1 MKLNAEKKLTK
12 YVSLAIALQLGA
24 YEVVQLKEQKN
35 NAEIANL
42 IENTKSDEKF
52 DVKDLIVWETKDI
65 AGENHT
71 YILEETNTDNIY
83 EEYHHNFKAIA
94 KKTEREVFSNPG

>member
-12 YVSLAIALQLGA
+12 YVALAIALQLGA

-35 NAEIANL
+35 NAEIANS

-52 DVKDLIVWETKDI
+52 DVKALIVW
-65 AGENHT
+65 
-71 YILEETNTDNIY
+71 
-83 EEYHHNFKAIA
+83 
-94 KKTEREVFSNPG
+94 

>member
-12 YVSLAIALQLGA
+12 YVALAIALQLGA

-35 NAEIANL
+35 NAEIANS

-52 DVKDLIVWETKDI
+52 DAKDLIVWETKDI

-83 EEYHHNFKAIA
+83 E
-94 KKTEREVFSNPG
+94 